1 MRRCLLGDLVAAA
14 TAVAAQAAAQ
24 QPAFAHRLISEADAA
39 HRYHKRFGLPHPTW
53 GNGSLMARALAE
65 LQPPVA
71 VSASS
76 AAFLSALGIVAQL
89 LATRKQ
95 SFCAMARK

>member
-24 QPAFAHRLISEADAA
+24 QPAFAHRLICEADAA
-39 HRYHKRFGLPHPTW
+39 HRYHKRFGLPHPAW

-65 LQPPVA
+65 PPPQLA

-76 AAFLSALGIVAQL
+76 AAFLSALGLVAQL
-89 LATRKQ
+89 LAARKQ
-95 SFCAMARK
+95 TFCATARK